1 MSVGCCIASV
11 AASVTAASVRVA
23 VANRSPASIAVDRVV
38 VVALL
43 RVVEGARRGAIA
55 RARGIVVV
63 VVASVIASRRIARV
77 VLSSRVDRDSRS
89 PDDISAYR
97 YALMPCWRIDVLGF
111 LYGQTV

>member
-63 VVASVIASRRIARV
+63 VASVIASRRIARV
-77 VLSSRVDRDSRS
+77 VVRRASIAIRDR
-89 PDDISAYR
+89 PTVSA
-97 YALMPCWRIDVLGF
+97 RIE
-111 LYGQTV
+111 TR

>member
-63 VVASVIASRRIARV
+63 VASVIAPRRIARV
-77 VLSSRVDRDSRS
+77 VLSSRGSIAIRDRVTV
-89 PDDISAYR
+89 SA
-97 YALMPCWRIDVLGF
+97 RID
-111 LYGQTV
+111 TN